1 MLLSAAV
8 DAPPP
13 NNSEECGAEVLISN
27 DLPPFPSFLRIHS
40 LILSFCCSLPRH
52 RPSTPA
58 FVRVIYQMEQKL
70 IIRRNQYDGSAE
82 FMTVGAGEVLTS
94 VPSSA
99 VAQLDFTRFSN
110 ILVGHLDNDVLNVL
124 EGKKFRQPFGVHIQ
138 PSKDNKS
145 WTKVV
150 ALLRSS
156 LANVVKLSGEL
167 VPLFDAEPTILR
179 KCPRLRWLEGP
190 IPICSFVRDW
200 LHIANDDGPKLFVP
214 HLPADDFK
222 IGNDDMSPFVEHFV
236 CDDADI
242 SYSIHLG
249 NVYMKDNV
257 VPFECKKGFKRE
269 PKEMLIFDSD
279 DQGVE
284 WSLERGPESVLE
296 NGVNPSI
303 DEPQLTFTFKS
314 V

>member
-40 LILSFCCSLPRH
+40 LILSFCCSLPSRH

-70 IIRRNQYDGSAE
+70 IIRRNQFNGSAE
-82 FMTVGAGEVLTS
+82 FMTVGAGEVLTP

-110 ILVGHLDNDVLNVL
+110 ILIEYLDNHVFNVL
-124 EGKKFRQPFGVHIQ
+124 GGKEFCSTFGVDIQ
-138 PSKDNKS
+138 MSKDSKS

-179 KCPRLRWLEGP
+179 QCPRLRWLEGP

-200 LHIANDDGPKLFVP
+200 LHIANVPSPKLFVP
-214 HLPADDFK
+214 HLTDDIE
-222 IGNDDMSPFVEHFV
+222 IGNHDMSPFVEQFI
-236 CDDADI
+236 CDDSAC

-249 NVYMKDNV
+249 DVYLENNVF
-257 VPFECKKGFKRE
+257 PFECKKKRE

-303 DEPQLTFTFKS
+303 DEPQLTFTFKG